1 MNFWKTRIREKTM
14 STQVPS
20 APILSAAEIRYM
32 KKILAAHIIK
42 LDEATLFDE
51 DLQKKNV
58 DFSKQILRKMDSL
71 EEMRDKA
78 FYLQLSGSSEA
89 SIMVDEINLA
99 SNGESVGRLV
109 LK

>member
-1 MNFWKTRIREKTM
+1 M
-14 STQVPS
+14 STHVPS
-20 APILSAAEIRYM
+20 APILSASEIRYM

-58 DFSKQILRKMDSL
+58 DFSKQILKKMDSL

-78 FYLQLSGSSEA
+78 FYLQLPGENGA
-89 SIMVDEINLA
+89 SIMVDEINL
-99 SNGESVGRLV
+99 STNGESVGRLF